1 MEFLR
6 NFIMYL
12 SFSIILFLPLII
24 YIIKSI
30 KNKNLTIRFPFLIS
44 IYYVVSSI
52 FCIYFMIDS
61 IGEVA
66 HDGDVT
72 GRIFVVP
79 LIINLIRAFILWLFY
94 SIYNIKININ
104 DKERMLPL
112 KIFIVLSVIF
122 GIYFY
127 FLIMI
132 VFK

>member
-1 MEFLR
+1 
-6 NFIMYL
+6 
-12 SFSIILFLPLII
+12 
-24 YIIKSI
+24 
-30 KNKNLTIRFPFLIS
+30 
-44 IYYVVSSI
+44 
-52 FCIYFMIDS
+52 MIDS

-66 HDGDVT
+66 HDGGVT
-72 GRIFVVP
+72 GRIFVIP

-104 DKERMLPL
+104 DKERMFPL
-112 KIFIVLSVIF
+112 KIFIALSVIL